1 MKKKTNMEGPLGDH
15 IQIVVSYVCSDKHE
29 CRYNTNRLVFTSKY
43 NLCHVENFRSS
54 ILIRKILIGNIYSR
68 IYRIKYTFRTQN
80 KSRWNVYIKLH
91 IIIWL
96 PIGIFKI
103 SIVRHTHTH
112 TRARARARAERER
125 ELFVNTY
132 FDLRIPTRPQGMP
145 MLPNW
150 FVGYRDDNTTM
161 HREINGVARHSLNT
175 QRFFLFF
182 QPWDHQVSRA
192 IIFWPDTC
200 EISREFAWSP
210 LSLFFY

>member
-1 MKKKTNMEGPLGDH
+1 VCILVFYAVAFGQPIDCMRGDYWSIMWQLKDALRASIRQCNNVRWKKKTNMEGPLGDH

-43 NLCHVENFRSS
+43 NLCLVENFRSS

-103 SIVRHTHTH
+103 SIVRHTHTY
-112 TRARARARAERER
+112 TRARARACRERER
-125 ELFVNTY
+125 AFCQYIFWFENTY
-132 FDLRIPTRPQGMP
+132 KTSR
-145 MLPNW
+145 
-150 FVGYRDDNTTM
+150 YA
-161 HREINGVARHSLNT
+161 HVAELICR
-175 QRFFLFF
+175 
-182 QPWDHQVSRA
+182 
-192 IIFWPDTC
+192 
-200 EISREFAWSP
+200 ISRWQHDDASRNQWRRP
-210 LSLFFY
+210 T